1 MVTIWG
7 IEFDDNGD
15 VAYMY
20 MADNNDRESYESRG
34 IGCLRLQIVYEPLPE
49 GGTMA
54 MYKSGYIDNNK
65 SIVMKRLVT
74 VDLRQKYWEEYLAKN
89 NL

>member
-54 MYKSGYIDNNK
+54 MYKSGYIG
-65 SIVMKRLVT
+65 SMPMPSGPYVQPCL
-74 VDLRQKYWEEYLAKN
+74 LRP
-89 NL
+89 